1 MSSSR
6 ALQMKKGCNDNS
18 LGVSTGQMNKR
29 MTAREAWNL
38 VYAAFSSAV
47 DPNVV
52 KLTPKQKLQ
61 KESEVT
67 QLFLERYGD
76 QLLCP
81 NPREFC
87 KDRNG
92 NIYIEDETGT
102 FLFNDKTYT
111 KLDKSNTLLLTDTN
125 PPTP

>member
-1 MSSSR
+1 M
-6 ALQMKKGCNDNS
+6 
-18 LGVSTGQMNKR
+18 QMNKR

-38 VYAAFSSAV
+38 VYAGYSSAV
-47 DPNVV
+47 DPNAV

-61 KESEVT
+61 KESDVA

-81 NPREFC
+81 NAREFC
-87 KDRNG
+87 KDQHG

-111 KLDKSNTLLLTDTN
+111 KLDKNNTILITDAT
-125 PPTP
+125 PPTL